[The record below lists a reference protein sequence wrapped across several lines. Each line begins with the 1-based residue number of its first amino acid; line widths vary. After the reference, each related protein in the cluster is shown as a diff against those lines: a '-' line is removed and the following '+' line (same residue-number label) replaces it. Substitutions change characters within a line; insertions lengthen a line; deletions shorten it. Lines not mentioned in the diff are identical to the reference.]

1 MGCAGPLP
9 RIEQQ
14 PLGVTRCVLV
24 TDGDER
30 SALAVVRSLGR
41 AGHTVYVCSTSG
53 WSIAGASR
61 YAEGEARVETPL
73 RNPSKF
79 ASDVSD
85 LIAKWRVDT
94 LIPMTEQAFNS
105 VFASPD
111 LFTGIMIPSAA
122 PEIFRAIS
130 DKRAV
135 MDAAAECG
143 LRVPTQVVLT
153 SPRDADRL
161 AADAVQFPVVI
172 KPARSVV
179 QENGA
184 QIKMGVTH
192 CADYVALRSALERT
206 PPSAYPLL
214 LQQRIVGPGVGV
226 FLLIWDGERVATFA
240 HRRIREKPPA
250 GGVSVY
256 RESVAADDDLVAR
269 SEQLLCRFGWRG
281 VAMIEYKVD
290 ARTGEPFI
298 MEINGRFWGSLQLAI
313 DSGVDFPRLLVARA
327 SGERVHGPAKYKVG
341 IRSKWEWGEVDYGL
355 ARLRRSDSQLSLPPG
370 SPGRLRSLLRLLV
383 PWVPG
388 DRFEILRASDPVPF
402 WRETVR
408 YFRLK

>member
-1 MGCAGPLP
+1 
-9 RIEQQ
+9 
-14 PLGVTRCVLV
+14 V

-41 AGHTVYVCSTSG
+41 AGHRVYVCSTSG

-61 YAEGEARVETPL
+61 YALGEGKVETPL
-73 RNPSKF
+73 NPSRF
-79 ASDVSD
+79 AKDVSD
-85 LIAKWRVDT
+85 LIARWRIDM

-105 VFASPD
+105 VFASSERFAD
-111 LFTGIMIPSAA
+111 ITIPSAP
-122 PEIFRAIS
+122 PEIFRRIS

-135 MDAAAECG
+135 MDAAAACG
-143 LRVPTQVVLT
+143 LGVPAQVVLT
-153 SPRDADRL
+153 TPRDAQHL
-161 AADAVQFPVVI
+161 ESLQFPLVI

-179 QENGA
+179 QDNGA
-184 QIKMGVTH
+184 QLKMGVTH
-192 CADYVALRSALERT
+192 CADLGALRRALDRL
-206 PPSAYPLL
+206 PPAAYPLL

-226 FLLIWDGERVATFA
+226 FLLMWDGERVATFA

-256 RESVAADDDLVAR
+256 RESIAADEDLVSR
-269 SEQLLCRFGWRG
+269 SERLLCNFGWRG

-290 ARTGEPFI
+290 ARTGTPFI

-313 DSGVDFPRLLVARA
+313 DAGVDFPRLLVARA
-327 SGERVHGPAKYKVG
+327 SGQRVYGPPEYKVG
-341 IRSKWEWGEVDYGL
+341 IRSKWEWGEVDYAL
-355 ARLRRSDSQLSLPPG
+355 ARLRRNDSQLSLPPG
-370 SPGRLRSLLRLLV
+370 SPGRVRSLLRVLV

-388 DRFEILRASDPVPF
+388 DRLEVLRASDPAPF

-408 YFRLK
+408 YFRVK